1 MSLPSQPK
9 NKNNEVSRAAGSSH
23 ERDWLE
29 QFGGDLSNN
38 NRQPLKINPFLGKE
52 YLTIQRERAKLLK
65 ERQDVRSRVLEQ
77 KTPALL
83 TIIHKLENE
92 EFNQKIEALEAKMK
106 EIEKGYTSR
115 GEMIPDEFRIQ

>member
-106 EIEKGYTSR
+106 EIEKGCTSR